1 VPKYYERHMTRK
13 RLALT
18 VPAVLILL
26 AVSLGY
32 YYLSKESAPPPLLLS
47 TAVRRELRVVV
58 STNGIIEPVDRLDV
72 NSPIDAFVTD
82 LRHTEGAE
90 VSAGQPLMRLESPQ
104 LLISL
109 AEARAALLAARREAQ
124 RVAAGPS
131 KEELAAV
138 ESAIAEATLQL
149 SQQREDLRREEALL
163 PKDATTREAVENL
176 RKQVSLLALRIEGLK
191 EKRQGLLNRYS
202 DNEKQ
207 LEQERVNELT
217 RQVELL
223 DQQVRLGSM
232 VVPRSG
238 LLYSLYVRSGS
249 YVSKGQLLAQIYQP
263 GKVRLRAYVDE
274 PDLGRVE
281 KGQRVLIEWD
291 GLPDQ
296 RWQAAVDKP
305 AEQAVALGNRSVGYV
320 ICEIEGEPKAL
331 IPNINVKV
339 QLVTAS
345 KKAALV
351 VPRTA
356 VFNADGK
363 PAVLLSS
370 DGIHTTLKSVILGLI
385 TPDEVEIVQGIEEG
399 SQVVTNPGE
408 ARNR

>member
-1 VPKYYERHMTRK
+1 
-13 RLALT
+13 
-18 VPAVLILL
+18 
-26 AVSLGY
+26 
-32 YYLSKESAPPPLLLS
+32 
-47 TAVRRELRVVV
+47 
-58 STNGIIEPVDRLDV
+58 
-72 NSPIDAFVTD
+72 
-82 LRHTEGAE
+82 
-90 VSAGQPLMRLESPQ
+90 
-104 LLISL
+104 
-109 AEARAALLAARREAQ
+109 
-124 RVAAGPS
+124 
-131 KEELAAV
+131 
-138 ESAIAEATLQL
+138 
-149 SQQREDLRREEALL
+149 
-163 PKDATTREAVENL
+163 
-176 RKQVSLLALRIEGLK
+176 
-191 EKRQGLLNRYS
+191 
-202 DNEKQ
+202 

>member
-1 VPKYYERHMTRK
+1 MTRK
-13 RLALT
+13 RLALAI
-18 VPAVLILL
+18 PAVLILL

-47 TAVRRELRVVV
+47 TAARRELRVVV
-58 STNGIIEPVDRLDV
+58 NTNGIIEPVDRIDV
-72 NSPIDAFVTD
+72 YAPIDAFVTD
-82 LRHTEGAE
+82 LRHREGSE
-90 VSAGQPLMRLESPQ
+90 VTAGQPLMRLESSQ
-104 LLISL
+104 LLTSL
-109 AEARAALLAARREAQ
+109 AEARAALLQARREAQ
-124 RVAAGPS
+124 RVATGPS

-163 PKDATTREAVENL
+163 PKDATTRDVVENL

-191 EKRQGLLNRYS
+191 GKKQGLLNRYS

-207 LEQERVNELT
+207 LEQDRVNELT

-223 DQQVRLGSM
+223 DRQVQLGSM

-238 LLYSLYVRSGS
+238 LLYSLPVRSGS
-249 YVSKGQLLAQIYQP
+249 YVSKGQLLAQMYQP

-296 RWQAAVDKP
+296 RWEGVVDKP

-331 IPNINVKV
+331 IPNINVKI

-345 KKAALV
+345 KAAALV

-356 VFNADGK
+356 VFNVDGK

-370 DGIHTTLKSVILGLI
+370 DGIHTTLKSVILGLV
-385 TPDEVEIVQGIEEG
+385 TPEEVEIVQGIEEG
-399 SQVVTNPGE
+399 DRVVTNPGE